1 MGPRRT
7 TLTYSSDDAPTAHD
21 DRRIYVYYCKFS
33 GKHALTTDCNLGRAP
48 RRRTD
53 SSRVI
58 DTEKYTVR
66 LYTNA
71 DSNAKVLQ
79 RRDGRFE
86 KQYRQL
92 IGKLP
97 IAYR

>member
-1 MGPRRT
+1 M
-7 TLTYSSDDAPTAHD
+7 
-21 DRRIYVYYCKFS
+21 YYCKFS

-48 RRRTD
+48 RRRSD

-66 LYTNA
+66 LYTA
-71 DSNAKVLQ
+71 PGGVKVLQ
-79 RRDGRFE
+79 RKDSKFE